1 MKILS
6 LHIQGYKN
14 LKDKTK
20 ASFDFSKCT
29 NYVALIG
36 LNGSGKSNVLEAISI
51 IFSSLYQGIKTNFG
65 VPKNS
70 DYEIVYEL
78 SGDTVKIV
86 NDVMTV
92 KEKRIK
98 RENHFQYLPAN
109 VITSYSGEELR
120 MWEEVYFAS
129 YSAFF
134 RDIKTST
141 ESAPDMLYI
150 NKFVWEYALLAL
162 LSSDNIIIK
171 TFIKEVLKIDPS
183 KVTISFVFKAD
194 NKKTYPKNKAI
205 LFIEKLIKLQAAS
218 NGKLVLNQ
226 INSINPD
233 ALNND
238 ALVKRLFYNLFITGM
253 PVKNDKAKIYTDK
266 IILKSNVSFNGIDV
280 KKLSEGEKKLI
291 LVYCITHLLA
301 DEKSLVLLDE
311 PDAHI
316 HIERKKEIV
325 EIIDQPNHFTIFTT
339 HSPKI
344 LHCIKDENVRI
355 INTTDTTGLEAIY
368 LDKVKALETL
378 TNGEFSIMDA
388 TMVISSKK
396 PLLLVEGKGDVAYI
410 KKIISVLTNNNELD
424 IDILPFGGA
433 GNAKEFIDELIKCV
447 PIDKKVIVL
456 FDRDEAGAGSQKGG
470 MKSCINFTGGKENIN
485 TYNKGNCVFL
495 MLPKSPIHKETDF
508 LIEDYFLVDKKNEV
522 ANKFIEN
529 ANGAFNSFPKDLK
542 QNMKDELVKNLDS
555 YIKEDL
561 IGFQVLIDKLKNIIQ
576 GGEVLHNEEIAAKSA
591 SKKSTSTLIPTKASK
606 KKPIT
611 KNAPTKSVKK

>member
-51 IFSSLYQGIKTNFG
+51 IFSNLYQKTKTNFE
-65 VPKNS
+65 
-70 DYEIVYEL
+70 YEIVYEL
-78 SGDTVKIV
+78 SGDTVKIA
-86 NDVMTV
+86 NEIMTI
-92 KEKRIK
+92 KSKRIK
-98 RENHFQYLPAN
+98 RDNQFQYLPTN

-120 MWEEVYFAS
+120 MWEEVYFSS
-129 YSAFF
+129 YSSFF
-134 RDIKTST
+134 RDIKAST
-141 ESAPDMLYI
+141 ESAPEMLYI

-162 LSSDNIIIK
+162 LSTDNIIVK
-171 TFIKEVLKIDPS
+171 TFIKEVLKIDPA
-183 KVTISFVFKAD
+183 KVTISFEFKDD
-194 NKKTYPKNKAI
+194 NIKTYPKNKAI
-205 LFIEKLIKLQAAS
+205 LFIEELIKLQAAS
-218 NGKLVLNQ
+218 RGKLVLNQ
-226 INSINPD
+226 ISSINPD

-291 LVYCITHLLA
+291 LVNCITHLLA
-301 DEKSLVLLDE
+301 DEKSLILLDE

-355 INTTDTTGLEAIY
+355 INTTDATGLEAIY

-388 TMVISSKK
+388 TMAISSSKT
-396 PLLLVEGKGDVAYI
+396 LLLVEGKGDVAYLT
-410 KKIISVLTNNNELD
+410 KALDVLTMANEINL
-424 IDILPFGGA
+424 DILPFGGA
-433 GNAKEFIDELIKCV
+433 PNAKEFIDEIIKCV
-447 PIDKKVIVL
+447 PKNKTIIIL
-456 FDRDEAGAGSQKGG
+456 FDRDDAGKDG
-470 MKSCINFTGGKENIN
+470 MKACINITGGRENIN
-485 TYNKGNCVFL
+485 TYKKGNCIFL
-495 MLPKSPIHKETDF
+495 MLPKSTTHTETDF
-508 LIEDYFLVDKKNEV
+508 LIEDYFTNDKKNDTATKCI
-522 ANKFIEN
+522 ANAK
-529 ANGAFNSFPKDLK
+529 GAFNNFPKDLK
-542 QNMKDELVKNLDS
+542 QRIKDYLSKDIDS
-555 YIKEDL
+555 YTATDL
-561 IGFQVLIDKLKNIIQ
+561 AGFSVLLEKIKNILQKVEI
-576 GGEVLHNEEIAAKSA
+576 LHNEEVIAKKANKVVVNIPTKS
-591 SKKSTSTLIPTKASK
+591 SKKSTPKSK
-606 KKPIT
+606 PLF
-611 KNAPTKSVKK
+611 

>member
-51 IFSSLYQGIKTNFG
+51 IFSNLYQKTKTNFE
-65 VPKNS
+65 
-70 DYEIVYEL
+70 YEIVYEL
-78 SGDTVKIV
+78 SGDTVKIA
-86 NDVMTV
+86 NEIMTI
-92 KEKRIK
+92 KSKRIK
-98 RENHFQYLPAN
+98 RDNQFQYLPTN

-120 MWEEVYFAS
+120 MWEEVYFSS
-129 YSAFF
+129 YSSFF
-134 RDIKTST
+134 RDIKAST
-141 ESAPDMLYI
+141 ESAPEMLYI

-162 LSSDNIIIK
+162 LSTDNIIVK
-171 TFIKEVLKIDPS
+171 TFIKEVLKIDPA
-183 KVTISFVFKAD
+183 KVTISFEFKDD
-194 NKKTYPKNKAI
+194 NIKTYPKNKAI
-205 LFIEKLIKLQAAS
+205 LFIEELIKLQAAS
-218 NGKLVLNQ
+218 RGKLVLNQ
-226 INSINPD
+226 ISSINPD

-291 LVYCITHLLA
+291 LVNCITHLLA
-301 DEKSLVLLDE
+301 DEKSLILLDE

-355 INTTDTTGLEAIY
+355 INTTDATGLEAIY

-388 TMVISSKK
+388 TMAISSSKT
-396 PLLLVEGKGDVAYI
+396 LLLVEGKGDVAYLT
-410 KKIISVLTNNNELD
+410 KALDVLTMANEINL
-424 IDILPFGGA
+424 DILPFGGA
-433 GNAKEFIDELIKCV
+433 PNAKEFIDEIIKCV
-447 PIDKKVIVL
+447 PKNKTIIIL
-456 FDRDEAGAGSQKGG
+456 FDRDDAGKDG
-470 MKSCINFTGGKENIN
+470 MKACINFTGGRENIN
-485 TYNKGNCVFL
+485 TYKKGNCIFL
-495 MLPKSPIHKETDF
+495 MLPKSTTHTETDF
-508 LIEDYFLVDKKNEV
+508 LIEDYFTNDKKNDTATKCI
-522 ANKFIEN
+522 ANAK
-529 ANGAFNSFPKDLK
+529 GAFNNFPKDLK
-542 QNMKDELVKNLDS
+542 QRIKDYLSKDIDS
-555 YIKEDL
+555 YTATDL
-561 IGFQVLIDKLKNIIQ
+561 AGFSVLLEKIKNILQKVEI
-576 GGEVLHNEEIAAKSA
+576 LHNEEVIAKKANKVVVNIPTKS
-591 SKKSTSTLIPTKASK
+591 SKKSTPKSK
-606 KKPIT
+606 PLF
-611 KNAPTKSVKK
+611 